1 MNQDDMYS
9 LLRIFSPFIT
19 FFLLKVINFRA
30 ERVVSEFH
38 FALQEKYPRSFV
50 KQRKIVKTVRK
61 FSGMDTKQKIHWMFC
76 LGNYL
81 QFIVIIFPLIMF
93 LLHLMFGIDR
103 IAFRI
108 LNFCIIVIGSWA
120 LLISFFVLFLCFRCK
135 RIKKKNPKY
144 SKCELRDWHG

>member
-1 MNQDDMYS
+1 MYS

-19 FFLLKVINFRA
+19 FFLLKVNNFRA
-30 ERVVSEFH
+30 ERVVCEFH

-61 FSGMDTKQKIHWMFC
+61 LSGMDTKQKIHWMFC

-93 LLHLMFGIDR
+93 LLHLMFGVNE
-103 IAFRI
+103 IAYKIQVFYGYA
-108 LNFCIIVIGSWA
+108 IGSWV
-120 LLISFFVLFLCFRCK
+120 LLTSFFVLFLCFRCT

-144 SKCELRDWHG
+144 SKCELRHWPH